1 MICAPCVYKLSSGEP
16 RFPYKLY
23 RVSTTISHPPQS
35 LTTAEKP
42 LPSTTSAELTF
53 GHCSDQPRQSSSFAS
68 TAESMMSADT
78 PACSSFINL
87 CLHHSFTQAYPAFE
101 RWKWFLQ
108 MYFVHFVFLH
118 INAVRCWLLL
128 ARMVNQRL
136 VSEKNA
142 TTHREGTLELENDQ
156 SLFESLVKR

>member
-1 MICAPCVYKLSSGEP
+1 
-16 RFPYKLY
+16 
-23 RVSTTISHPPQS
+23 
-35 LTTAEKP
+35 
-42 LPSTTSAELTF
+42 
-53 GHCSDQPRQSSSFAS
+53 
-68 TAESMMSADT
+68 
-78 PACSSFINL
+78 
-87 CLHHSFTQAYPAFE
+87 
-101 RWKWFLQ
+101 